1 MTSVAK
7 IKVTTLK
14 VGSPVFKHED
24 YIPEKYTCDGEN
36 INPPL
41 SVQNIPEEAKS
52 LVLMI
57 EDPDTLFKINNHWT
71 VWNIGVDGI
80 IKENSI
86 PGIEGI
92 NSWGKTHYQGPCPPI
107 GTHRYIFKIYALDTM
122 LKFDTGVNK
131 ISVEKAMLGHIVG
144 SGSLIGLYKKKE
156 LE

>member
-1 MTSVAK
+1 MASVAK
-7 IKVTTLK
+7 IKVATLK
-14 VGSPVFKHED
+14 VGSLAFKHED
-24 YIPEKYTCDGEN
+24 YIPEIYTCDGEN

-71 VWNIGVDGI
+71 VWNIAVDGI

-86 PGIEGI
+86 PGIVGI